1 MIFKELDLFKDNI
14 CAEIKIKKG
23 LISSIGCSLKKYK
36 SSHLF
41 EPLTSTPTIGT
52 KIRRKKEKIKRG
64 KIDFFSWS
72 KLIKETK
79 NIIKTAREE

>member
-41 EPLTSTPTIGT
+41 EPLTSTPIIGT
-52 KIRRKKEKIKRG
+52 KIKVQ
-64 KIDFFSWS
+64 
-72 KLIKETK
+72 
-79 NIIKTAREE
+79 NIIIKKSNDSL